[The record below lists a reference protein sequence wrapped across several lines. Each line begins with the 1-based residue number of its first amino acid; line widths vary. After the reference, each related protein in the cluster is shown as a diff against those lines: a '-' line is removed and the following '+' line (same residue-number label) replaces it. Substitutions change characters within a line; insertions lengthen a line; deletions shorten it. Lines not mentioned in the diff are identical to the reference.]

1 MSDATSEN
9 VFSPVK
15 KYDKFNF
22 FETVLVESTE
32 TKNSDQKV
40 VYRATLS
47 TQEDAEIWIENYS
60 MATHTRWNKRYGKP
74 LQQ

>member
-1 MSDATSEN
+1 MSAITD
-9 VFSPVK
+9 FSPVK
-15 KYDKFNF
+15 KFDKFNF
-22 FETVLVESTE
+22 FETVLVE
-32 TKNSDQKV
+32 TKDEKV

-47 TQEDAEIWIENYS
+47 TQDDAEIWIEQYS